1 MKKVLFSATVL
12 KGHILKFHIPYLKWF
27 KENGFEVWVIARNDT
42 DSKEINIPFCDKY
55 VDLPFSRNPINKDNI
70 VAYKKLKKIIDE
82 EKFSIIHTHTPVGG
96 VLTRLAARNS
106 RKTGCKVIYT
116 AHGFHFYKGSSLI
129 NWLIYYPIEKELSKI
144 TDVLI
149 TINSED
155 YKLATSK
162 FYAKE
167 TYFVNGVGVDFS
179 NRIVNT
185 KDIRSELGF
194 SKDDFVLISVGELNK
209 NKNHKVVIDA
219 LKDDELKDIKYIIV
233 GDGKLMNYYK
243 KYIIENKLD
252 DRVKLLG
259 FRNDIFD
266 LLNAS
271 DVFVFPSLREGLP
284 VSIMEAMECGLPCIV
299 SNIRGNNDLI
309 IDGENGFLC
318 DNTIESYKEK
328 IKSILINRDLINK
341 FKEKNIYLSKK
352 NSITNVL
359 KEYERVYLKLCG
371 GINNE

>member
-1 MKKVLFSATVL
+1 MRKVLFSATVL

-42 DSKEINIPFCDKY
+42 DSKEIDIPYCDKY
-55 VDLPFSRNPINKDNI
+55 IDLPFSRNPMDKDNM

-155 YKLATSK
+155 YRLAISK
-162 FYAKE
+162 FHAKE

-179 NRIVNT
+179 NRVINN

-209 NKNHKVVIDA
+209 NKNHKVVIDT

-271 DVFVFPSLREGLP
+271 NVFVFPSLREGLP
-284 VSIMEAMECGLPCIV
+284 VSIMEAMECGLPCVV

-309 IDGENGFLC
+309 KDGENGFLC
-318 DNTIESYKEK
+318 DNTVQDYIIKIKKMYGDKNICSLISENNLIKSEKNKVQNVIESYDK
-328 IKSILINRDLINK
+328 IYKDLIN
-341 FKEKNIYLSKK
+341 EG
-352 NSITNVL
+352 SIN
-359 KEYERVYLKLCG
+359 
-371 GINNE
+371 